1 MLKGLIKTLLKGL
14 IKKKKVND
22 EASVRELLNLD
33 MAEIEKASDRLFN
46 RLDDRIKALK
56 TIEARVD
63 KKIANL
69 ERLLTRAE
77 NITAGSKESTESRQ
91 IEISRLSQKGLKIDE
106 IASILDMPKGEVELI
121 LNIKK

>member
-1 MLKGLIKTLLKGL
+1 MLKGL
-14 IKKKKVND
+14 IKKKQLND
-22 EASVRELLNLD
+22 EASVRELLNLE

-46 RLDDRIKALK
+46 KLDDRIKALK

-63 KKIANL
+63 KKIASL

-77 NITAGSKESTESRQ
+77 NITASSKESTESRQ

>member
-1 MLKGLIKTLLKGL
+1 MLKGL
-14 IKKKKVND
+14 IKKKQVND
-22 EASVRELLNLD
+22 EASVRELLNLV
-33 MAEIEKASDRLFN
+33 AEIEKASVRLFN

-63 KKIANL
+63 KKIASL